1 LTEIFDNIRQLYR
14 FKKPAPE
21 LEEYIEFFS
30 ESDPAATEK
39 LIGDRPFSIKLFP
52 SYTPTVWIN
61 LGTNYTLKSA
71 GQTDWVDKDKPIL
84 VLRSNTLERVN
95 SPQDHIFTI
104 KFKPCGF
111 EAIFGIPQSR
121 LGQQLH
127 DASALFGIDI
137 HQKIVELG
145 EFERRMAYFETLFLE
160 RLHKTKKEQF
170 IMEKINVAIEQYLF
184 SGMELKTAA
193 LAQQTYLTEKS
204 LYRYFVNN
212 VGTNPRNYLNNVR
225 IRASLEKYL
234 YDRPNFSV
242 HDFGFYDL
250 SHFYRSYEH
259 FTGQKFAELKG

>member
-14 FKKPAPE
+14 FKRPAPE
-21 LEEYIEFFS
+21 LAEYIEFFS
-30 ESDPAATEK
+30 ESDPAATER
-39 LIGDRPFSIKLFP
+39 LIGDHPFSIKLFP

-61 LGTNYTLKSA
+61 LGTNYTLRS
-71 GQTDWVDKDKPIL
+71 GRQSDWVAKAKHIL

-111 EAIFGIPQSR
+111 EAIFGVPQSR
-121 LGQQLH
+121 IGEQLQ
-127 DASALFGIDI
+127 DASSLLGVDI
-137 HQKIVELG
+137 HKKVVDLDD
-145 EFERRMAYFETLFLE
+145 FERRMAYFETLFLE
-160 RLHKTKKEQF
+160 RLHKAKKGRF
-170 IMEKINVAIEQYLF
+170 VIEKINAAIEQYLF
-184 SGMELKTAA
+184 SGMELKTAT

-234 YDRPNFSV
+234 HDRSHFSV

-259 FTGQKFAELKG
+259 FTGQKFTELKG